1 MNKKQFIKRLCL
13 GAMLSIATFTVFA
26 QERVVKGQVVDETGE
41 PVMGATVVVEGS
53 TSNGVIT
60 DIDGNYTITI
70 SGKKNLVISFIGY
83 TTQVISDLSQKKI
96 VLKEDA
102 QQLDEVVVVGYGVQ
116 KKAHLTGAIAT
127 VTTDDIQDL
136 SDSGLASS
144 LSGMVNG
151 MSVSGGQSRPGEN
164 AKIYIRDTNSFG
176 EVGSTAQEPLYVIDG
191 YIYPDDIKVGNTR
204 ENLGAQA
211 FNNLDPSV
219 IESISVLKDA
229 AAAVYGARAANGVI
243 LVTTKKGK
251 AGAPQISYSG
261 SFGFT
266 DELSRPKMLSAYDY
280 GRLYNTWAAGDPAN
294 TSLNLKTDLYQADEL
309 EAMKGL
315 NFDLLDK
322 YWKTGFTQKHSVNIS
337 GGSEKANYFAGVSY
351 FDQDGNLGDLEYN
364 RWNYRAGVDVKI
376 SKWVKANLTVSG
388 DYGKKNKPNVKVGGS
403 SDEKDY
409 NLLLTRPT
417 YIPETVNGL
426 PISALGITNSVQN
439 DDQTYSFSVLQNNGD
454 YNRSMNSNMTVNGSL
469 SLDMGFV
476 KVLKGL
482 ELKFNYGKSIS
493 TDKNNQYG
501 SSYSIYR
508 MVNRTGSGNHLYTPV
523 DGQDYNDFLAED
535 NFILSTIANGSP
547 SYLQRSTTRSDSYQM
562 NFTMNYSRSFGE
574 HTVGGLFSIERSEAE
589 SEYLMG
595 KVNEPYEFTTGQSNS
610 ATGDKNTVFSR
621 SESGSLSY
629 IGRVNYAYQ
638 DKYLAEVLFR
648 SDSSTKFAP
657 ENYWGFFPSMSLGWI
672 VSQEKF
678 MRLKWVEYLKIR
690 GSFGLTGRDNT
701 APWQW
706 MQIYSTESGKG
717 PVFGT
722 TGNINASKP
731 ISINKYNSA
740 VNRDVHWDKSYKA
753 NFGIDFTTLNSRLA
767 FNVDAY
773 YTWNREMLMNIE
785 QTVPTTVGTQSAA
798 VNLGEMDNYGIEISA
813 TWRDRIGKDFKYK
826 IGINTGY
833 SDNKVLMMD
842 FEEEYL
848 YRQITKGDR
857 SDIGTWGMQCMGMFR
872 SFQDIEEYFNT
883 YHITDYMGLTKDEVR
898 PGMLIYKDV
907 RGELQPDGTYAGPDG
922 VVDKEN
928 DQVRMANRSNPYGFT
943 TNLSAEYKGFSISAQ
958 LNASWGGY
966 SFVPTNAIKLGNKGD
981 AAGGYRDLEYA
992 NMPSFWNVDNMYVY
1006 QDVLDAAGNVVVKA
1020 NHDAKYPNLQ
1030 YASVNSAES
1039 TFWRVSGTRIRL
1051 NRLTLAYKIPSKYT
1065 KMIGIESCRFNV
1077 TGQNLLSFNNPYPDN
1092 FMDPMIS
1099 YGTYPTLRKFTI
1111 GVNVTF

>member
-127 VTTDDIQDL
+127 VTMDDIQDL

-907 RGELQPDGTYAGPDG
+907 RGAQQPDATYAAPYGI
-922 VVDKEN
+922 VDKDN
-928 DQVRMANRSNPYGFT
+928 DQVHLSNRSNPWGFT
-943 TNLSAEYKGFSISAQ
+943 TNLSAEWKGISIAAQ
-958 LNASWGGY
+958 LSASWGGY
-966 SFVPTNAIKLGNKGD
+966 SIIPGQALKPGKSI
-981 AAGGYRDLEYA
+981 EYT
-992 NMPSFWNVDNMYVY
+992 NMPSFWKPDNVYVY
-1006 QDVLDAAGNVVVKA
+1006 NDIYDASGNLLMPQ
-1020 NHDAKYPNLQ
+1020 NREGSLPNLK
-1030 YASVNSAES
+1030 YSDINAVTSS
-1039 TFWRVSGTRIRL
+1039 FWRVNGTRVSL
-1051 NRLTLAYKIPSKYT
+1051 NRITLAYALPKHWIKKVGLS
-1065 KMIGIESCRFNV
+1065 SCRFNI
-1077 TGQNLLSFNNPYPDN
+1077 TGQNLLSLYNPYPDH
-1092 FMDPMIS
+1092 FMDPQCS
-1099 YGTYPTLRKFTI
+1099 YGSYPRLRKFTI
-1111 GVNVTF
+1111 GVNVGF

>member
-127 VTTDDIQDL
+127 VTMDDIQDL

-364 RWNYRAGVDVKI
+364 RWNYRVGVDVKI

-722 TGNINASKP
+722 TGNINP
-731 ISINKYNSA
+731 
-740 VNRDVHWDKSYKA
+740 
-753 NFGIDFTTLNSRLA
+753 
-767 FNVDAY
+767 
-773 YTWNREMLMNIE
+773 
-785 QTVPTTVGTQSAA
+785 
-798 VNLGEMDNYGIEISA
+798 
-813 TWRDRIGKDFKYK
+813 
-826 IGINTGY
+826 
-833 SDNKVLMMD
+833 
-842 FEEEYL
+842 
-848 YRQITKGDR
+848 QIR
-857 SDIGTWGMQCMGMFR
+857 
-872 SFQDIEEYFNT
+872 N
-883 YHITDYMGLTKDEVR
+883 
-898 PGMLIYKDV
+898 
-907 RGELQPDGTYAGPDG
+907 
-922 VVDKEN
+922 
-928 DQVRMANRSNPYGFT
+928 
-943 TNLSAEYKGFSISAQ
+943 
-958 LNASWGGY
+958 
-966 SFVPTNAIKLGNKGD
+966 
-981 AAGGYRDLEYA
+981 
-992 NMPSFWNVDNMYVY
+992 
-1006 QDVLDAAGNVVVKA
+1006 
-1020 NHDAKYPNLQ
+1020 
-1030 YASVNSAES
+1030 
-1039 TFWRVSGTRIRL
+1039 
-1051 NRLTLAYKIPSKYT
+1051 
-1065 KMIGIESCRFNV
+1065 
-1077 TGQNLLSFNNPYPDN
+1077 
-1092 FMDPMIS
+1092 
-1099 YGTYPTLRKFTI
+1099 
-1111 GVNVTF
+1111 

>member
-127 VTTDDIQDL
+127 VTMDDIQDL

-144 LSGMVNG
+144 LSGMVYG

-351 FDQDGNLGDLEYN
+351 FDHDGNLGDLEYN

-493 TDKNNQYG
+493 TDKKNQYG

-508 MVNRTGSGNHLYTPV
+508 MVNRTGSGN
-523 DGQDYNDFLAED
+523 
-535 NFILSTIANGSP
+535 
-547 SYLQRSTTRSDSYQM
+547 
-562 NFTMNYSRSFGE
+562 
-574 HTVGGLFSIERSEAE
+574 
-589 SEYLMG
+589 
-595 KVNEPYEFTTGQSNS
+595 
-610 ATGDKNTVFSR
+610 
-621 SESGSLSY
+621 
-629 IGRVNYAYQ
+629 
-638 DKYLAEVLFR
+638 
-648 SDSSTKFAP
+648 
-657 ENYWGFFPSMSLGWI
+657 
-672 VSQEKF
+672 
-678 MRLKWVEYLKIR
+678 
-690 GSFGLTGRDNT
+690 
-701 APWQW
+701 
-706 MQIYSTESGKG
+706 
-717 PVFGT
+717 
-722 TGNINASKP
+722 
-731 ISINKYNSA
+731 
-740 VNRDVHWDKSYKA
+740 
-753 NFGIDFTTLNSRLA
+753 
-767 FNVDAY
+767 
-773 YTWNREMLMNIE
+773 
-785 QTVPTTVGTQSAA
+785 
-798 VNLGEMDNYGIEISA
+798 NL
-813 TWRDRIGKDFKYK
+813 
-826 IGINTGY
+826 
-833 SDNKVLMMD
+833 
-842 FEEEYL
+842 
-848 YRQITKGDR
+848 
-857 SDIGTWGMQCMGMFR
+857 
-872 SFQDIEEYFNT
+872 
-883 YHITDYMGLTKDEVR
+883 
-898 PGMLIYKDV
+898 
-907 RGELQPDGTYAGPDG
+907 
-922 VVDKEN
+922 
-928 DQVRMANRSNPYGFT
+928 
-943 TNLSAEYKGFSISAQ
+943 
-958 LNASWGGY
+958 
-966 SFVPTNAIKLGNKGD
+966 
-981 AAGGYRDLEYA
+981 
-992 NMPSFWNVDNMYVY
+992 
-1006 QDVLDAAGNVVVKA
+1006 
-1020 NHDAKYPNLQ
+1020 
-1030 YASVNSAES
+1030 
-1039 TFWRVSGTRIRL
+1039 
-1051 NRLTLAYKIPSKYT
+1051 
-1065 KMIGIESCRFNV
+1065 
-1077 TGQNLLSFNNPYPDN
+1077 
-1092 FMDPMIS
+1092 
-1099 YGTYPTLRKFTI
+1099 
-1111 GVNVTF
+1111 

>member
-127 VTTDDIQDL
+127 VTMDDIQDL

-309 EAMKGL
+309 EAMNGL

-562 NFTMNYSRSFGE
+562 NFTMNYSRSFGD

-657 ENYWGFFPSMSLGWI
+657 ENYWGFFPSISLGWI

-690 GSFGLTGRDNT
+690 GSFGLTGRDT
-701 APWQW
+701 
-706 MQIYSTESGKG
+706 
-717 PVFGT
+717 V
-722 TGNINASKP
+722 
-731 ISINKYNSA
+731 
-740 VNRDVHWDKSYKA
+740 SY
-753 NFGIDFTTLNSRLA
+753 THLTL
-767 FNVDAY
+767 
-773 YTWNREMLMNIE
+773 
-785 QTVPTTVGTQSAA
+785 PTTS
-798 VNLGEMDNYGIEISA
+798 
-813 TWRDRIGKDFKYK
+813 
-826 IGINTGY
+826 
-833 SDNKVLMMD
+833 
-842 FEEEYL
+842 
-848 YRQITKGDR
+848 
-857 SDIGTWGMQCMGMFR
+857 
-872 SFQDIEEYFNT
+872 
-883 YHITDYMGLTKDEVR
+883 
-898 PGMLIYKDV
+898 
-907 RGELQPDGTYAGPDG
+907 
-922 VVDKEN
+922 
-928 DQVRMANRSNPYGFT
+928 
-943 TNLSAEYKGFSISAQ
+943 
-958 LNASWGGY
+958 
-966 SFVPTNAIKLGNKGD
+966 
-981 AAGGYRDLEYA
+981 
-992 NMPSFWNVDNMYVY
+992 
-1006 QDVLDAAGNVVVKA
+1006 
-1020 NHDAKYPNLQ
+1020 
-1030 YASVNSAES
+1030 
-1039 TFWRVSGTRIRL
+1039 RV
-1051 NRLTLAYKIPSKYT
+1051 
-1065 KMIGIESCRFNV
+1065 
-1077 TGQNLLSFNNPYPDN
+1077 
-1092 FMDPMIS
+1092 
-1099 YGTYPTLRKFTI
+1099 
-1111 GVNVTF
+1111 

>member
-127 VTTDDIQDL
+127 VTMDDIQDL

-562 NFTMNYSRSFGE
+562 DFTMNYSRSFGD

-657 ENYWGFFPSMSLGWI
+657 ENYWGFFPSISLGWI

-717 PVFGT
+717 PYLVLPVILMLRSPSLLT
-722 TGNINASKP
+722 NI
-731 ISINKYNSA
+731 IQ
-740 VNRDVHWDKSYKA
+740 R
-753 NFGIDFTTLNSRLA
+753 
-767 FNVDAY
+767 
-773 YTWNREMLMNIE
+773 
-785 QTVPTTVGTQSAA
+785 
-798 VNLGEMDNYGIEISA
+798 
-813 TWRDRIGKDFKYK
+813 
-826 IGINTGY
+826 
-833 SDNKVLMMD
+833 
-842 FEEEYL
+842 
-848 YRQITKGDR
+848 
-857 SDIGTWGMQCMGMFR
+857 
-872 SFQDIEEYFNT
+872 
-883 YHITDYMGLTKDEVR
+883 
-898 PGMLIYKDV
+898 
-907 RGELQPDGTYAGPDG
+907 
-922 VVDKEN
+922 
-928 DQVRMANRSNPYGFT
+928 
-943 TNLSAEYKGFSISAQ
+943 
-958 LNASWGGY
+958 
-966 SFVPTNAIKLGNKGD
+966 
-981 AAGGYRDLEYA
+981 
-992 NMPSFWNVDNMYVY
+992 
-1006 QDVLDAAGNVVVKA
+1006 
-1020 NHDAKYPNLQ
+1020 
-1030 YASVNSAES
+1030 
-1039 TFWRVSGTRIRL
+1039 
-1051 NRLTLAYKIPSKYT
+1051 
-1065 KMIGIESCRFNV
+1065 
-1077 TGQNLLSFNNPYPDN
+1077 
-1092 FMDPMIS
+1092 
-1099 YGTYPTLRKFTI
+1099 
-1111 GVNVTF
+1111 

>member
-83 TTQVISDLSQKKI
+83 TTQVISDLNQKKI

-127 VTTDDIQDL
+127 VTMDDIQDL

-562 NFTMNYSRSFGE
+562 NFTMNYSRSFGD

-595 KVNEPYEFTTGQSNS
+595 KVNDPYEFTTGQSNS

-907 RGELQPDGTYAGPDG
+907 RGASSLMVTYAAPDGI
-922 VVDKEN
+922 VDKE
-928 DQVRMANRSNPYGFT
+928 
-943 TNLSAEYKGFSISAQ
+943 
-958 LNASWGGY
+958 
-966 SFVPTNAIKLGNKGD
+966 
-981 AAGGYRDLEYA
+981 
-992 NMPSFWNVDNMYVY
+992 
-1006 QDVLDAAGNVVVKA
+1006 
-1020 NHDAKYPNLQ
+1020 
-1030 YASVNSAES
+1030 
-1039 TFWRVSGTRIRL
+1039 
-1051 NRLTLAYKIPSKYT
+1051 
-1065 KMIGIESCRFNV
+1065 
-1077 TGQNLLSFNNPYPDN
+1077 
-1092 FMDPMIS
+1092 
-1099 YGTYPTLRKFTI
+1099 
-1111 GVNVTF
+1111 

>member
-127 VTTDDIQDL
+127 VTMDDIQDL

-907 RGELQPDGTYAGPDG
+907 RGAQQPDGTYAAPDG
-922 VVDKEN
+922 IVDKDN
-928 DQVRMANRSNPYGFT
+928 DQVHLSNRSNPWGFT
-943 TNLSAEYKGFSISAQ
+943 TNLSAEWKGISIAAQ
-958 LNASWGGY
+958 RQ
-966 SFVPTNAIKLGNKGD
+966 LG
-981 AAGGYRDLEYA
+981 
-992 NMPSFWNVDNMYVY
+992 
-1006 QDVLDAAGNVVVKA
+1006 
-1020 NHDAKYPNLQ
+1020 
-1030 YASVNSAES
+1030 
-1039 TFWRVSGTRIRL
+1039 RL
-1051 NRLTLAYKIPSKYT
+1051 
-1065 KMIGIESCRFNV
+1065 
-1077 TGQNLLSFNNPYPDN
+1077 
-1092 FMDPMIS
+1092 
-1099 YGTYPTLRKFTI
+1099 
-1111 GVNVTF
+1111 

>member
-96 VLKEDA
+96 VLKENA

-127 VTTDDIQDL
+127 VTMDDIQDL

-857 SDIGTWGMQCMGMFR
+857 SDIGTWGIQCMGMFR

-907 RGELQPDGTYAGPDG
+907 RGAQQPDGTYAAPDG
-922 VVDKEN
+922 IVDKDN
-928 DQVRMANRSNPYGFT
+928 DQVHLSNRSNPWGFT
-943 TNLSAEYKGFSISAQ
+943 TNLSAEWKGISIAAQ
-958 LNASWGGY
+958 LSASWGGY
-966 SFVPTNAIKLGNKGD
+966 SIIPGQALKPGKSI
-981 AAGGYRDLEYA
+981 EYT
-992 NMPSFWNVDNMYVY
+992 NMPSFWKPDNVYVY
-1006 QDVLDAAGNVVVKA
+1006 NDIYDASGNLLMPQ
-1020 NHDAKYPNLQ
+1020 NREGSLPNLK
-1030 YASVNSAES
+1030 YSDINAVTSS
-1039 TFWRVSGTRIRL
+1039 FWRVNGTRVSL
-1051 NRLTLAYKIPSKYT
+1051 NRITLAYALPKHLIKKVGLS
-1065 KMIGIESCRFNV
+1065 SCRFNI
-1077 TGQNLLSFNNPYPDN
+1077 TGQNLLSLYNPYPDH
-1092 FMDPMIS
+1092 FMDPQCS
-1099 YGTYPTLRKFTI
+1099 YGSYPRLRKFTI
-1111 GVNVTF
+1111 GVNVGF

>member
-83 TTQVISDLSQKKI
+83 TTQVISDLNQKKI

-127 VTTDDIQDL
+127 VTMDDIQDL

-657 ENYWGFFPSMSLGWI
+657 ENYWGFFPSISLGWI

-690 GSFGLTGRDNT
+690 SSFGLTGRDNT

-731 ISINKYNSA
+731 ISINKYN
-740 VNRDVHWDKSYKA
+740 K
-753 NFGIDFTTLNSRLA
+753 RL
-767 FNVDAY
+767 
-773 YTWNREMLMNIE
+773 
-785 QTVPTTVGTQSAA
+785 
-798 VNLGEMDNYGIEISA
+798 
-813 TWRDRIGKDFKYK
+813 
-826 IGINTGY
+826 
-833 SDNKVLMMD
+833 
-842 FEEEYL
+842 
-848 YRQITKGDR
+848 
-857 SDIGTWGMQCMGMFR
+857 
-872 SFQDIEEYFNT
+872 
-883 YHITDYMGLTKDEVR
+883 H
-898 PGMLIYKDV
+898 
-907 RGELQPDGTYAGPDG
+907 
-922 VVDKEN
+922 
-928 DQVRMANRSNPYGFT
+928 
-943 TNLSAEYKGFSISAQ
+943 
-958 LNASWGGY
+958 
-966 SFVPTNAIKLGNKGD
+966 
-981 AAGGYRDLEYA
+981 
-992 NMPSFWNVDNMYVY
+992 
-1006 QDVLDAAGNVVVKA
+1006 
-1020 NHDAKYPNLQ
+1020 
-1030 YASVNSAES
+1030 
-1039 TFWRVSGTRIRL
+1039 
-1051 NRLTLAYKIPSKYT
+1051 
-1065 KMIGIESCRFNV
+1065 
-1077 TGQNLLSFNNPYPDN
+1077 
-1092 FMDPMIS
+1092 
-1099 YGTYPTLRKFTI
+1099 
-1111 GVNVTF
+1111 

>member
-127 VTTDDIQDL
+127 VTMDDIQDL

-562 NFTMNYSRSFGE
+562 NFTMNYSRSFGD

-595 KVNEPYEFTTGQSNS
+595 KVNDPYEFTTGQSNS

-657 ENYWGFFPSMSLGWI
+657 ENYWGFFLPCL
-672 VSQEKF
+672 
-678 MRLKWVEYLKIR
+678 WV
-690 GSFGLTGRDNT
+690 GLCHKR
-701 APWQW
+701 
-706 MQIYSTESGKG
+706 
-717 PVFGT
+717 
-722 TGNINASKP
+722 
-731 ISINKYNSA
+731 NSCA
-740 VNRDVHWDKSYKA
+740 
-753 NFGIDFTTLNSRLA
+753 
-767 FNVDAY
+767 
-773 YTWNREMLMNIE
+773 
-785 QTVPTTVGTQSAA
+785 
-798 VNLGEMDNYGIEISA
+798 
-813 TWRDRIGKDFKYK
+813 
-826 IGINTGY
+826 
-833 SDNKVLMMD
+833 
-842 FEEEYL
+842 
-848 YRQITKGDR
+848 
-857 SDIGTWGMQCMGMFR
+857 
-872 SFQDIEEYFNT
+872 
-883 YHITDYMGLTKDEVR
+883 
-898 PGMLIYKDV
+898 
-907 RGELQPDGTYAGPDG
+907 
-922 VVDKEN
+922 
-928 DQVRMANRSNPYGFT
+928 
-943 TNLSAEYKGFSISAQ
+943 
-958 LNASWGGY
+958 
-966 SFVPTNAIKLGNKGD
+966 
-981 AAGGYRDLEYA
+981 
-992 NMPSFWNVDNMYVY
+992 
-1006 QDVLDAAGNVVVKA
+1006 
-1020 NHDAKYPNLQ
+1020 
-1030 YASVNSAES
+1030 
-1039 TFWRVSGTRIRL
+1039 
-1051 NRLTLAYKIPSKYT
+1051 
-1065 KMIGIESCRFNV
+1065 
-1077 TGQNLLSFNNPYPDN
+1077 
-1092 FMDPMIS
+1092 
-1099 YGTYPTLRKFTI
+1099 
-1111 GVNVTF
+1111 

>member
-127 VTTDDIQDL
+127 VTMDDIQDL

-722 TGNINASKP
+722 TGNIC
-731 ISINKYNSA
+731 
-740 VNRDVHWDKSYKA
+740 
-753 NFGIDFTTLNSRLA
+753 LL
-767 FNVDAY
+767 
-773 YTWNREMLMNIE
+773 YT
-785 QTVPTTVGTQSAA
+785 S
-798 VNLGEMDNYGIEISA
+798 
-813 TWRDRIGKDFKYK
+813 
-826 IGINTGY
+826 
-833 SDNKVLMMD
+833 
-842 FEEEYL
+842 
-848 YRQITKGDR
+848 
-857 SDIGTWGMQCMGMFR
+857 
-872 SFQDIEEYFNT
+872 
-883 YHITDYMGLTKDEVR
+883 
-898 PGMLIYKDV
+898 
-907 RGELQPDGTYAGPDG
+907 
-922 VVDKEN
+922 
-928 DQVRMANRSNPYGFT
+928 
-943 TNLSAEYKGFSISAQ
+943 
-958 LNASWGGY
+958 
-966 SFVPTNAIKLGNKGD
+966 D
-981 AAGGYRDLEYA
+981 AADE
-992 NMPSFWNVDNMYVY
+992 
-1006 QDVLDAAGNVVVKA
+1006 
-1020 NHDAKYPNLQ
+1020 
-1030 YASVNSAES
+1030 
-1039 TFWRVSGTRIRL
+1039 
-1051 NRLTLAYKIPSKYT
+1051 
-1065 KMIGIESCRFNV
+1065 
-1077 TGQNLLSFNNPYPDN
+1077 
-1092 FMDPMIS
+1092 
-1099 YGTYPTLRKFTI
+1099 
-1111 GVNVTF
+1111 

>member
-127 VTTDDIQDL
+127 VTMDDIQDL

-426 PISALGITNSVQN
+426 SISALGITNSVQN

-657 ENYWGFFPSMSLGWI
+657 ENYWGFFPS
-672 VSQEKF
+672 
-678 MRLKWVEYLKIR
+678 LK
-690 GSFGLTGRDNT
+690 
-701 APWQW
+701 
-706 MQIYSTESGKG
+706 
-717 PVFGT
+717 
-722 TGNINASKP
+722 
-731 ISINKYNSA
+731 
-740 VNRDVHWDKSYKA
+740 
-753 NFGIDFTTLNSRLA
+753 
-767 FNVDAY
+767 
-773 YTWNREMLMNIE
+773 
-785 QTVPTTVGTQSAA
+785 
-798 VNLGEMDNYGIEISA
+798 SA
-813 TWRDRIGKDFKYK
+813 TIIQYT
-826 IGINTGY
+826 I
-833 SDNKVLMMD
+833 
-842 FEEEYL
+842 
-848 YRQITKGDR
+848 KG
-857 SDIGTWGMQCMGMFR
+857 
-872 SFQDIEEYFNT
+872 
-883 YHITDYMGLTKDEVR
+883 
-898 PGMLIYKDV
+898 
-907 RGELQPDGTYAGPDG
+907 
-922 VVDKEN
+922 
-928 DQVRMANRSNPYGFT
+928 
-943 TNLSAEYKGFSISAQ
+943 
-958 LNASWGGY
+958 
-966 SFVPTNAIKLGNKGD
+966 
-981 AAGGYRDLEYA
+981 
-992 NMPSFWNVDNMYVY
+992 
-1006 QDVLDAAGNVVVKA
+1006 
-1020 NHDAKYPNLQ
+1020 
-1030 YASVNSAES
+1030 
-1039 TFWRVSGTRIRL
+1039 
-1051 NRLTLAYKIPSKYT
+1051 
-1065 KMIGIESCRFNV
+1065 RFM
-1077 TGQNLLSFNNPYPDN
+1077 S
-1092 FMDPMIS
+1092 
-1099 YGTYPTLRKFTI
+1099 R
-1111 GVNVTF
+1111 

>member
-1 MNKKQFIKRLCL
+1 MNKKQFIIKMCL
-13 GAMLSIATFTVFA
+13 GAMLSMATLTVSA
-26 QERVVKGQVVDETGE
+26 QNRVVKGKVVDETGD

-53 TSNGVIT
+53 IENGVIT

-83 TTQVISDLSQKKI
+83 TTQTITDLNQKKV

-127 VTTDDIQDL
+127 VTMDDIQDL
-136 SDSGLASS
+136 SGAGLASS
-144 LSGMVNG
+144 LGGMVNG

-176 EVGSTAQEPLYVIDG
+176 EVGSVAQEPLYVIDG
-191 YIYPDDIKVGNTR
+191 YIYPDDIKIGNTR

-251 AGAPQISYSG
+251 AGAPQISYGG

-266 DELSRPKMLSAYDY
+266 DEISRPKMLSAYDY
-280 GRLYNTWAAGDPAN
+280 GRLYNTWSAGDPIN

-315 NFDLLDK
+315 NYDLLDK
-322 YWKTGFTQKHSVNIS
+322 YWKTGFTQKHSINIS

-376 SKWVKANLTVSG
+376 SKWLKANLTVSG

-409 NLLLTRPT
+409 NLLLTRPG

-426 PISALGITNSVQN
+426 PISALGITNSAHHDN
-439 DDQTYSFSVLQNNGD
+439 QTYSFSVLQNNGD
-454 YNRSMNSNMTVNGSL
+454 YNRNMNSNMSINSSL

-476 KVLKGL
+476 KSLKGL
-482 ELKFNYGKSIS
+482 ELRFSYGKSIS

-501 SSYSIYR
+501 SNYSIYR

-523 DGQDYNDFLAED
+523 EGQAYDDLMTED
-535 NFILSTIANGSP
+535 NFIVSTIANGSP

-562 NFTMNYSRSFGE
+562 NFSMNYSRSFGD

-610 ATGDKNTVFSR
+610 AVGEKNTVFSR

-706 MQIYSTESGKG
+706 MQIYSTEAGKG

-722 TGNINASKP
+722 TGNIDASKP
-731 ISINKYNSA
+731 ISINKNNSA
-740 VNRDVHWDKSYKA
+740 VNRNVHWDKSYKA
-753 NFGIDFTTLNSRLA
+753 NFGIDFTTLSNRLA
-767 FNVDAY
+767 FNIDAY

-798 VNLGEMDNYGIEISA
+798 VNLGEMNNYGIEISA

-826 IGINTGY
+826 IGINTSY
-833 SDNKVLMMD
+833 SDNKVLVMD
-842 FEEEYL
+842 FEKEYL
-848 YRQITKGDR
+848 YRQITKGSR
-857 SDIGTWGMQCMGMFR
+857 SDIGAWGMQCMGMFR
-872 SFQDIEEYFNT
+872 SFQDIEEFFNK
-883 YHITDYMGLTKDEVR
+883 YNITDYMGLTKDKVR

-907 RGELQPDGTYAGPDG
+907 RGAQQPDGTYAAPDG
-922 VVDKEN
+922 IVDKDN
-928 DQVRMANRSNPYGFT
+928 DQVHLSNRSNPWGFT
-943 TNLSAEYKGFSISAQ
+943 TNLSAEWKGISISAQ
-958 LNASWGGY
+958 LSASWGGY
-966 SFVPTNAIKLGNKGD
+966 SFIPGQALKPGNSI
-981 AAGGYRDLEYA
+981 EYT
-992 NMPSFWNVDNMYVY
+992 NMPSFWKPDNVYVY
-1006 QDVLDAAGNVVVKA
+1006 EDIYDASGNLVMSQNREA
-1020 NHDAKYPNLQ
+1020 SLPNLK
-1030 YASVNSAES
+1030 YSDINAVTSS
-1039 TFWRVSGTRIRL
+1039 FWRVNGTRVTL
-1051 NRLTLAYKIPSKYT
+1051 NRITLAYALPKQWIKKIGLS
-1065 KMIGIESCRFNV
+1065 SCRFNI
-1077 TGQNLLSFNNPYPDN
+1077 TGQNLLSLYNPYPDN
-1092 FMDPMIS
+1092 FMDPQCS
-1099 YGTYPTLRKFTI
+1099 YGSYPKLRKFTI
-1111 GVNVTF
+1111 GVNVGF

>member
-1 MNKKQFIKRLCL
+1 MNTKQFIKRLCL
-13 GAMLSIATFTVFA
+13 GAMLSIATLTVFA
-26 QERVVKGQVVDETGE
+26 QERVIKGQVVDETGE

-83 TTQVISDLSQKKI
+83 TTQVISDLNQKKI

-127 VTTDDIQDL
+127 VTMDDIQDL

-315 NFDLLDK
+315 NYDLLDK

-426 PISALGITNSVQN
+426 PISALGITNSVRN

-501 SSYSIYR
+501 SSYSIHR

-562 NFTMNYSRSFGE
+562 NFTMNYSRSFGD

-595 KVNEPYEFTTGQSNS
+595 KVNDPYEFTTGQSNS

-907 RGELQPDGTYAGPDG
+907 RGAQQPDGTYAAPDG
-922 VVDKEN
+922 IVDKDN
-928 DQVRMANRSNPYGFT
+928 DQVHLSNRSNPWGFT
-943 TNLSAEYKGFSISAQ
+943 TNLSAEWKGISIAAQ
-958 LNASWGGY
+958 LSASWGGY
-966 SFVPTNAIKLGNKGD
+966 SIIPGQALKPGKSI
-981 AAGGYRDLEYA
+981 EYT
-992 NMPSFWNVDNMYVY
+992 NMPSFWKPDNVYVY
-1006 QDVLDAAGNVVVKA
+1006 NDIYDASGNLLMPQ
-1020 NHDAKYPNLQ
+1020 NREGSLPNLK
-1030 YASVNSAES
+1030 YSDINAVTSS
-1039 TFWRVSGTRIRL
+1039 FWRVNGTRVSL
-1051 NRLTLAYKIPSKYT
+1051 NRITLAYALPKHWIKKVGLS
-1065 KMIGIESCRFNV
+1065 SCRFNI
-1077 TGQNLLSFNNPYPDN
+1077 TGQNLLSLYNPYPDN
-1092 FMDPMIS
+1092 FMDPQCS
-1099 YGTYPTLRKFTI
+1099 YGSYPQLRKFTI
-1111 GVNVTF
+1111 GVNVGF

>member
-127 VTTDDIQDL
+127 VTMDDIQDL

-562 NFTMNYSRSFGE
+562 NFTMNYSRSFGD

-657 ENYWGFFPSMSLGWI
+657 ENYWGFFPSISLGWI

-907 RGELQPDGTYAGPDG
+907 RGAQQPDGTYAAPDG
-922 VVDKEN
+922 IVDKDN
-928 DQVRMANRSNPYGFT
+928 DQVH
-943 TNLSAEYKGFSISAQ
+943 LS
-958 LNASWGGY
+958 
-966 SFVPTNAIKLGNKGD
+966 P
-981 AAGGYRDLEYA
+981 
-992 NMPSFWNVDNMYVY
+992 
-1006 QDVLDAAGNVVVKA
+1006 
-1020 NHDAKYPNLQ
+1020 
-1030 YASVNSAES
+1030 
-1039 TFWRVSGTRIRL
+1039 
-1051 NRLTLAYKIPSKYT
+1051 
-1065 KMIGIESCRFNV
+1065 
-1077 TGQNLLSFNNPYPDN
+1077 
-1092 FMDPMIS
+1092 
-1099 YGTYPTLRKFTI
+1099 
-1111 GVNVTF
+1111 

>member
-83 TTQVISDLSQKKI
+83 TTQVISDLNQKKI

-127 VTTDDIQDL
+127 VTMDDIQDL

-315 NFDLLDK
+315 NFDLLNK

-898 PGMLIYKDV
+898 PGLWIYKDV
-907 RGELQPDGTYAGPDG
+907 RGAQQPDGTYAAPDG
-922 VVDKEN
+922 IVDKDN
-928 DQVRMANRSNPYGFT
+928 DQVHLSNRSNP
-943 TNLSAEYKGFSISAQ
+943 
-958 LNASWGGY
+958 WG
-966 SFVPTNAIKLGNKGD
+966 D
-981 AAGGYRDLEYA
+981 R
-992 NMPSFWNVDNMYVY
+992 
-1006 QDVLDAAGNVVVKA
+1006 KA
-1020 NHDAKYPNLQ
+1020 H
-1030 YASVNSAES
+1030 V
-1039 TFWRVSGTRIRL
+1039 
-1051 NRLTLAYKIPSKYT
+1051 
-1065 KMIGIESCRFNV
+1065 
-1077 TGQNLLSFNNPYPDN
+1077 
-1092 FMDPMIS
+1092 
-1099 YGTYPTLRKFTI
+1099 
-1111 GVNVTF
+1111 

>member
-127 VTTDDIQDL
+127 VTMDDIQDL

-826 IGINTGY
+826 I
-833 SDNKVLMMD
+833 L
-842 FEEEYL
+842 
-848 YRQITKGDR
+848 
-857 SDIGTWGMQCMGMFR
+857 
-872 SFQDIEEYFNT
+872 
-883 YHITDYMGLTKDEVR
+883 
-898 PGMLIYKDV
+898 
-907 RGELQPDGTYAGPDG
+907 
-922 VVDKEN
+922 
-928 DQVRMANRSNPYGFT
+928 
-943 TNLSAEYKGFSISAQ
+943 
-958 LNASWGGY
+958 
-966 SFVPTNAIKLGNKGD
+966 
-981 AAGGYRDLEYA
+981 
-992 NMPSFWNVDNMYVY
+992 
-1006 QDVLDAAGNVVVKA
+1006 
-1020 NHDAKYPNLQ
+1020 
-1030 YASVNSAES
+1030 
-1039 TFWRVSGTRIRL
+1039 VSCGR
-1051 NRLTLAYKIPSKYT
+1051 
-1065 KMIGIESCRFNV
+1065 
-1077 TGQNLLSFNNPYPDN
+1077 
-1092 FMDPMIS
+1092 
-1099 YGTYPTLRKFTI
+1099 
-1111 GVNVTF
+1111 

>member
-83 TTQVISDLSQKKI
+83 TTQVISDLNQKKI

-127 VTTDDIQDL
+127 VTMDDIQDL

-315 NFDLLDK
+315 NFDLLNK

-706 MQIYSTESGKG
+706 M
-717 PVFGT
+717 
-722 TGNINASKP
+722 
-731 ISINKYNSA
+731 
-740 VNRDVHWDKSYKA
+740 
-753 NFGIDFTTLNSRLA
+753 
-767 FNVDAY
+767 
-773 YTWNREMLMNIE
+773 
-785 QTVPTTVGTQSAA
+785 
-798 VNLGEMDNYGIEISA
+798 
-813 TWRDRIGKDFKYK
+813 
-826 IGINTGY
+826 
-833 SDNKVLMMD
+833 
-842 FEEEYL
+842 
-848 YRQITKGDR
+848 
-857 SDIGTWGMQCMGMFR
+857 
-872 SFQDIEEYFNT
+872 
-883 YHITDYMGLTKDEVR
+883 
-898 PGMLIYKDV
+898 
-907 RGELQPDGTYAGPDG
+907 
-922 VVDKEN
+922 
-928 DQVRMANRSNPYGFT
+928 
-943 TNLSAEYKGFSISAQ
+943 
-958 LNASWGGY
+958 
-966 SFVPTNAIKLGNKGD
+966 
-981 AAGGYRDLEYA
+981 
-992 NMPSFWNVDNMYVY
+992 
-1006 QDVLDAAGNVVVKA
+1006 
-1020 NHDAKYPNLQ
+1020 
-1030 YASVNSAES
+1030 
-1039 TFWRVSGTRIRL
+1039 
-1051 NRLTLAYKIPSKYT
+1051 
-1065 KMIGIESCRFNV
+1065 
-1077 TGQNLLSFNNPYPDN
+1077 
-1092 FMDPMIS
+1092 
-1099 YGTYPTLRKFTI
+1099 
-1111 GVNVTF
+1111 